1 MSVDFAS
8 HPDQL
13 RHTAISA
20 RHTTI
25 ASRRIILAIT
35 GASGMI
41 YAQRLLA
48 HLLEPETSGTSE
60 PSEPSEL
67 SELSEL
73 SRTSGTSELSGT
85 SGTSGT
91 EVHLI
96 ISRQATVVLKAELGL
111 EPEYFQQLPV
121 VYHDCQ
127 DFSSPL
133 ATGSFH
139 TQGMIILPCSM
150 NSLAAIAQGLSLNLI
165 HRAAAVCLKERRKLI
180 LVPRESPLSSIHLKN
195 MLALSHDGAIILPA
209 SPAFYNH
216 PKDLEE
222 LVEFFVQRIL
232 DQIGQASAC
241 FEAYARERDVEP

>member
-1 MSVDFAS
+1 MSADFAS
-8 HPDQL
+8 RTDQS
-13 RHTAISA
+13 RYI
-20 RHTTI
+20 TI
-25 ASRRIILAIT
+25 ADRRTAPASDANRQTAPPARRLILAIT

-48 HLLEPETSGTSE
+48 HLLEPETT
-60 PSEPSEL
+60 
-67 SELSEL
+67 
-73 SRTSGTSELSGT
+73 
-85 SGTSGT
+85 GT
-91 EVHLI
+91 EVHVI
-96 ISRQATVVLKAELGL
+96 ISRQAAVVLKSELGL
-111 EPEYFQQLPV
+111 EPDYFQQLPV

-139 TQGMIILPCSM
+139 TQGMIVLPCSM
-150 NSLAAIAQGLSLNLI
+150 NSLSAIAQGLSLNLI
-165 HRAAAVCLKERRKLI
+165 HRAASVCLKERRKLV
-180 LVPRESPLSSIHLKN
+180 LVPRESPLSSIHLTN
-195 MLALSHDGAIILPA
+195 MLTLSRDGAIILPA

-241 FEAYARERDVEP
+241 FEAYARERDAV

>member
-1 MSVDFAS
+1 MSADFAA
-8 HPDQL
+8 HPDQS
-13 RHTAISA
+13 RQTAIST
-20 RHTTI
+20 RPTTL
-25 ASRRIILAIT
+25 APRRLILAIT

-48 HLLEPETSGTSE
+48 HLLAPEVAETS
-60 PSEPSEL
+60 
-67 SELSEL
+67 
-73 SRTSGTSELSGT
+73 RTP
-85 SGTSGT
+85 GT
-91 EVHLI
+91 EVHVI
-96 ISRQATVVLKAELGL
+96 ISRQASVVLKAELGL

-139 TQGMIILPCSM
+139 NQGMIILPCSM

-165 HRAAAVCLKERRKLI
+165 HRAASVCLKERRKLI

-195 MLALSHDGAIILPA
+195 MLALSQDGAIILPA

-216 PKDLEE
+216 PDDLDE

>member
-1 MSVDFAS
+1 MSADLAS
-8 HPDQL
+8 HADQ
-13 RHTAISA
+13 S

-25 ASRRIILAIT
+25 EARRTAIASRRLILAIT

-48 HLLEPETSGTSE
+48 HLLKPETSET
-60 PSEPSEL
+60 SEL
-67 SELSEL
+67 SE
-73 SRTSGTSELSGT
+73 TSEP
-85 SGTSGT
+85 SGT

-96 ISRQATVVLKAELGL
+96 ISRQAIEVLKAELGL
-111 EPEYFQQLPV
+111 GPEYFQQLPV

-180 LVPRESPLSSIHLKN
+180 LVPRESPLSSIHLKS
-195 MLALSHDGAIILPA
+195 MLALSRDGAIILPA

-216 PKDLEE
+216 PKDMEE
-222 LVEFFVQRIL
+222 LVESFVQRIL

>member
-1 MSVDFAS
+1 MSADFAS
-8 HPDQL
+8 HADQS
-13 RHTAISA
+13 RQTAIST
-20 RHTTI
+20 RRTTI
-25 ASRRIILAIT
+25 APRRLILAIT

-48 HLLEPETSGTSE
+48 HLLEPGASETSETSGTSGA
-60 PSEPSEL
+60 
-67 SELSEL
+67 
-73 SRTSGTSELSGT
+73 SGA
-85 SGTSGT
+85 SGT

-96 ISRQATVVLKAELGL
+96 ISRQATVVIKAELGL
-111 EPEYFQQLPV
+111 DPEYFQKLPV

-195 MLALSHDGAIILPA
+195 MLALSQDGAIILPA

-222 LVEFFVQRIL
+222 LVKFFVQRIL

-241 FEAYARERDVEP
+241 FEAYARERDMEP